1 MADKKQDEIDLPS
14 RDKVISWNIDQIYD
28 WLVNFLRVNGRSLE
42 KATQEAKKIKDQE
55 VDGMDFL
62 KLTRGE
68 LIAPPLNILFGPAI
82 KIAEVID
89 KINGLFSFSY
99 FFLFVSLLYG
109 PILVLFFLL

>member
-14 RDKVISWNIDQIYD
+14 RDKVISWNIDQLYN
-28 WLVNFLRVNGRSLE
+28 WLVNFLQANGFSHE
-42 KATQEAKKIKDQE
+42 IATQEAKKIKDQY
-55 VDGMDFL
+55 VDGMAFL
-62 KLTRGE
+62 DLTEGK
-68 LIAPPLNILFGPAI
+68 LIAPPYRILFGPAI
-82 KIAEVID
+82 TIAEVID